1 MREPCAAAATK
12 QIGRGMQSG
21 VRLVVAITGS
31 TGVIYGVRL
40 LEALREAGVA
50 TDLILSEWG
59 ARCIPMETDRTESY
73 VRSLADAVHSDSNM
87 AAPVSSGTHRTGGMA
102 VVPCSMKTLA
112 AIACGYDSNLVA
124 RAAGV
129 TLKEAGRRLV
139 VVPREAPLSAIHLEN
154 MLRLARLGAVILP
167 PAPAFYTRPRSIA
180 DIVDYTVGKCLDQF
194 GIDHALYR
202 RWGEKGGREEEGEHG
217 AAGRPAPAGGRR
229 GG

>member
-1 MREPCAAAATK
+1 M
-12 QIGRGMQSG
+12 
-21 VRLVVAITGS
+21 RLVVAITGS

-50 TDLILSEWG
+50 TDLVLSEWG

-112 AIACGYDSNLVA
+112 AIASGYDSNLVA

-139 VVPREAPLSAIHLEN
+139 LVPREAPLSAIHLEN

-167 PAPAFYTRPRSIA
+167 PAPAFYTRPKSIA
-180 DIVDYTVGKCLDQF
+180 DVVDYTVGKCLDQF

-202 RWGEKGGREEEGEHG
+202 RWGEKEDGRDDEFG
-217 AAGRPAPAGGRR
+217 ASGRPAGGPADGRR
-229 GG
+229 GGGGGSGPAR